1 MDSNTFKDLQTF
13 CRLNQIKGFSK
24 FKKKQELLE
33 FVNNEINIRD
43 AELAQQLF
51 DSEDEYMKK
60 KQDELILQQ
69 QKEIQENKQ
78 KEKILKQQMLEQENT
93 MKLKQDEEYEKA
105 LQEDLKMLEQEKI
118 KQEKIKQENILKQ
131 EIDKKYSVKISNED
145 LEMMRLARIAR
156 FS

>member
-1 MDSNTFKDLQTF
+1 
-13 CRLNQIKGFSK
+13 
-24 FKKKQELLE
+24 
-33 FVNNEINIRD
+33 
-43 AELAQQLF
+43 
-51 DSEDEYMKK
+51 MKK

>member
-1 MDSNTFKDLQTF
+1 MDSNTLKDLQTF
-13 CRLNQIKGFSK
+13 CRENQIKGFSK

-33 FVNNEINIRD
+33 FVNNEISIRD
-43 AELAQQLF
+43 AQLAQQLF

-60 KQDELILQQ
+60 KQDELIIQQ

-78 KEKILKQQMLEQENT
+78 KEKILKQQMLERENT

-118 KQEKIKQENILKQ
+118 KREKIKRENILKQ
-131 EIDKKYSVKISNED
+131 EIDKKYSETISNED

>member
-1 MDSNTFKDLQTF
+1 MDSNTLKDLQNF
-13 CRLNQIKGFSK
+13 CRENQIKGFSK

-33 FVNNEINIRD
+33 FVNNEISIRD
-43 AELAQQLF
+43 AQLAQQLF

-78 KEKILKQQMLEQENT
+78 KEKILKQQMLERENI
-93 MKLKQDEEYEKA
+93 MKLKQDKEYEKA
-105 LQEDLKMLEQEKI
+105 LQEDLKMLQQEKI
-118 KQEKIKQENILKQ
+118 KRD
-131 EIDKKYSVKISNED
+131 IDKKYSEKISNED
-145 LEMMRLARIAR
+145 LEMIRLARLAR